1 MNFLMGVW
9 FGSVMAV
16 TIQVMLNDEPRTLCE
31 ENLPRLERC
40 VKQWVPQQ
48 QPQGK
53 GTDAS

>member
-1 MNFLMGVW
+1 MNFLTGMW

-53 GTDAS
+53 GTNAR

>member
-1 MNFLMGVW
+1 MGVW

-16 TIQVMLNDEPRTLCE
+16 AIQVMLNDEPRTLCE
-31 ENLPRLERC
+31 ASLPRVERC

-48 QPQGK
+48 PQGK